1 MLPHATCHAYLPPRH
16 ATPCFA
22 RLPLT
27 KYTASHTA
35 DVPSLP
41 PLHGGSSDCLSVP
54 PARRRH
60 QLNLTSK
67 NRQLTH
73 GALTPKASARS
84 RSQSL
89 MRPSTLPVCDCK
101 FPITASVTL
110 PRVASLVSVFLHLLH
125 NRNTGKKAIE
135 NRTENSMSILRFA
148 KNRFTLNLCCLFGEK
163 NKKKKRVKQKH

>member
-1 MLPHATCHAYLPPRH
+1 MC
-16 ATPCFA
+16 
-22 RLPLT
+22 PL
-27 KYTASHTA
+27 S
-35 DVPSLP
+35 

-89 MRPSTLPVCDCK
+89 MGPSTLPVCDCK
-101 FPITASVTL
+101 FPITPSVTL

-163 NKKKKRVKQKH
+163 TKKNSETETLNGFFISISPPIHCALFKYFQTLYLFII